1 MKKNMLLGV
10 AAWALLAACT
20 GQNAKSDEPV
30 HSVMVVQP
38 AGAAAEIQKT
48 FSGIVEEGREIGVAF
63 KTGGQLARV
72 LVKEGDLVR
81 EGQLIAV
88 LDDKDYKLGVDAARI
103 QFEQMQREVA
113 RMKKLY
119 DAKSLAGNDYDKA
132 VSGLE
137 QLRIQLQNNEN
148 QLSYTKL
155 YAPTSGYVQSV
166 NFEAAEMVGA
176 GSPVINLLDVKQM
189 EITFNIPTSLYL
201 MKDQFKSFTCSG
213 SFSEGQPVS
222 VKLLSITPKADNNQL
237 YKVRLGLNPADA
249 KAITSGM
256 NVEVKIEMGATAQAQ
271 GLSIPVS
278 AVFNRDGQSFVW
290 VLDDKTQT
298 VNKKAVKTG
307 ALSGEATITITEG
320 LTGNEQV
327 VKAGVNVLQD
337 KEKVRVIS
345 KPSETN
351 VGGLI

>member
-1 MKKNMLLGV
+1 MKKNMVLGV

-30 HSVMVVQP
+30 HSVMVVQL

-88 LDDKDYKLGVDAARI
+88 LDDKDYKLGADAARI
-103 QFEQMQREVA
+103 QYEQMQRELA

-119 DAKSLAGNDYDKA
+119 DAKSLSGNDYDKA
-132 VSGLE
+132 ASGLE
-137 QLRIQLQNNEN
+137 QLKIQLQNHEN

-155 YAPTSGYVQSV
+155 YAPTSGYVQTV
-166 NFEAAEMVGA
+166 NFEASEMVGA
-176 GSPVINLLDVKQM
+176 GTPVINLLDVKQM

-201 MKDQFKSFTCSG
+201 LKDQFQGFTCSG
-213 SFSEGQPVS
+213 SFSNGQPVA

-249 KAITSGM
+249 KSITSGM
-256 NVEVKIEMGATAQAQ
+256 NVEVKIDMAASGQVQ
-271 GLSIPVS
+271 GVSIPVS

-290 VLDDKTQT
+290 VLDEKTKT
-298 VNKKAVKTG
+298 VNQKAVKTG
-307 ALSGEATITITEG
+307 ALSGEAMVTVTEG

-337 KEKVRVIS
+337 KEKVRVIA

>member
-1 MKKNMLLGV
+1 MKKNLLLGV

-20 GQNAKSDEPV
+20 GQNAQSDEPV

-38 AGAAAEIQKT
+38 TGSVAEMQKT

-63 KTGGQLARV
+63 KTGGQIARIM
-72 LVKEGDLVR
+72 VKEGDLVR

-88 LDDKDYKLGVDAARI
+88 LDDKDYRLGADAARI
-103 QFEQMQREVA
+103 QYEQMQRELA

-119 DAKSLAGNDYDKA
+119 DAKSLSGNDYDKA

-137 QLRIQLQNNEN
+137 QLKIQLQNHEN

-155 YAPTSGYVQSV
+155 YAPTSGYVQKV
-166 NFEAAEMVGA
+166 NFEASEMVGA
-176 GSPVINLLDVKQM
+176 GSPVVNLLDVKQM

-201 MKDQFKSFTCSG
+201 LKDQFKAFTCCG
-213 SFSEGQPVS
+213 SFSNGQPVA

-249 KAITSGM
+249 KTITSGM
-256 NVEVKIEMGATAQAQ
+256 NVEVKVEMEASGETQ
-271 GLSIPVS
+271 GLSVPVS
-278 AVFNRDGQSFVW
+278 AVFNQDGKAYVW
-290 VLDDKTQT
+290 VLDGKNNM
-298 VNKKAVKTG
+298 VNRKAVKTG
-307 ALSGEATITITEG
+307 VLKDEAMITITEG

-327 VKAGVNVLQD
+327 VRAGVNVLQD
-337 KEKVRVIS
+337 NEKVKVIA